1 MHIKCIND
9 AYTDRL
15 QMNPFL
21 KIRSAFR
28 PESHF
33 RSLFLSL
40 LLSTIGYGLYKGVF
54 DNYMAEVAQMNE
66 LDRGITEFFRELPG
80 LLLVL
85 ILAIFYRASAEK
97 MFKWSMIIMA
107 LGMAL
112 QAWIAPGKIAIMA
125 VVFLFSTGE
134 HIQIGMRNT
143 LSLEYGKTGKGGI
156 ALGYQ
161 NSVMQIGNL
170 LGYLCVIGLFALL
183 PFAPRLSS
191 IFQPE
196 NAPFNFQLIFWAAA
210 ILMFGAMLI
219 SFRLTTNSET
229 DKTKSRFY
237 FRRKF
242 RKYYWLEMF
251 YGARKQVFFTFG
263 PYVLIL
269 FYGADAGTISMLFAI
284 SAISCFVLAPVVG
297 KLIDKIGYKTVM
309 IADTLLLVFV
319 CFFYGFAHHLFPMH
333 IAFIICCVNYVLDS
347 VISLASM
354 ASNVYVQD
362 LSDTPEEMRATIST
376 GISVNHLITIFIAL
390 LGGWV
395 WNMLGIETLFILS
408 AILGLCNSAY
418 AATIKVPSTQS

>member
-1 MHIKCIND
+1 
-9 AYTDRL
+9 
-15 QMNPFL
+15 MNPL
-21 KIRSAFR
+21 RKVSSVFR
-28 PESHF
+28 PDSCY
-33 RSLFLSL
+33 RALFLSL
-40 LLSTIGYGLYKGVF
+40 LLSTIGYGLYKGIF

-85 ILAIFYRASAEK
+85 ILAIFYKTSAEK
-97 MFKWSMIIMA
+97 MYKWSMVIMA
-107 LGMAL
+107 VGMVL
-112 QAWIAPGKIAIMA
+112 QAWIAPEKAAIIA

-143 LSLEYGKTGKGGI
+143 LSLEYSQLGHGGL

-161 NSVMQIGNL
+161 NSIMQIGNL
-170 LGYLCVIGLFALL
+170 LGYLVVIGIFALL
-183 PFAPRLSS
+183 SS
-191 IFQPE
+191 SFTSSSLFKP
-196 NAPFNFQLIFWAAA
+196 IFWAAA
-210 ILMFGAMLI
+210 VLMAGAMLI
-219 SFRLTTNSET
+219 SFRLTSNSQT

-237 FRRKF
+237 FRKKF

-269 FYGADAGTISMLFAI
+269 FYGADAGVISLLFAI
-284 SAISCFVLAPVVG
+284 SAVSCFVLAPVVG
-297 KLIDKIGYKTVM
+297 KLIDRIGYKTVM
-309 IADTLLLVFV
+309 IADTLLLVIV
-319 CFFYGFAHHLFPMH
+319 CFFYGFAHHLFDMH
-333 IAFIICCVNYVLDS
+333 TAFIICCINYVLDS

-362 LSDTPEEMRATIST
+362 ISDSPEEMRATIST

-395 WNMLGIETLFILS
+395 WNVLGIETLFILS
-408 AILGLCNSAY
+408 AVLGLCNSAY
-418 AATIKVPSTQS
+418 AATIKGKSLDADVV

>member
-1 MHIKCIND
+1 MKTPSLH
-9 AYTDRL
+9 TV
-15 QMNPFL
+15 
-21 KIRSAFR
+21 FR
-28 PESHF
+28 EDS
-33 RSLFLSL
+33 RYRALLLSL
-40 LLSTIGYGLYKGVF
+40 LMSTIGYGLYKGIF

-85 ILAIFYRASAEK
+85 ILAVFYKASAEK
-97 MFKWSMIIMA
+97 MYKWSMVIMA
-107 LGMAL
+107 VGMAL
-112 QAWIAPGKIAIMA
+112 QAWIAPEKAAIIA

-143 LSLEYGKTGKGGI
+143 LSLEYSRPGNGGL

-161 NSVMQIGNL
+161 NSIMQIGNL
-170 LGYLCVIGLFALL
+170 LGYMVVIGLFAL
-183 PFAPRLSS
+183 FTSSSSFTLSS
-191 IFQPE
+191 SSSSLFKP
-196 NAPFNFQLIFWAAA
+196 LFWAAA
-210 ILMFGAMLI
+210 VLMTAAMFI
-219 SFRLTTNSET
+219 SLHLTSNSRT

-242 RKYYWLEMF
+242 SKYYWLEMF

-269 FYGADAGTISMLFAI
+269 FYGADAGIISMLFAI
-284 SAISCFVLAPVVG
+284 SAISCFLLAPAVG

-309 IADTLLLVFV
+309 IADTLLLVVV
-319 CFFYGFAHHLFPMH
+319 CFFYGFAHHLFSMH
-333 IAFIICCVNYVLDS
+333 TAFIICCINYVLDS
-347 VISLASM
+347 IISLASM

-362 LSDTPEEMRATIST
+362 ISDSPEEMRATIST

-395 WNMLGIETLFILS
+395 WNVLGIETLFILS

-418 AATIKVPSTQS
+418 AATIRVTNK

>member
-1 MHIKCIND
+1 M
-9 AYTDRL
+9 
-15 QMNPFL
+15 
-21 KIRSAFR
+21 KIRSVFR
-28 PESHF
+28 PESCY
-33 RSLFLSL
+33 RALFLSL
-40 LLSTIGYGLYKGVF
+40 LLSTIGYGLYKGIF
-54 DNYMAEVAQMNE
+54 DNYMAEVVQMNE

-85 ILAIFYRASAEK
+85 ILAIFYKASAEK
-97 MFKWSMIIMA
+97 MYKWSMVIMA
-107 LGMAL
+107 VGMAL
-112 QAWIAPGKIAIMA
+112 QAWIAPEKAAIIA

-143 LSLEYGKTGKGGI
+143 LSLEYSKPGNGGL

-170 LGYLCVIGLFALL
+170 VGYLVVIGIFALFASSSS
-183 PFAPRLSS
+183 LSS
-191 IFQPE
+191 SSLFKP
-196 NAPFNFQLIFWAAA
+196 LFWAAA
-210 ILMFGAMLI
+210 VLMTGAMLV
-219 SFRLTTNSET
+219 SFRLTSNSQT

-237 FRRKF
+237 FRKKF

-269 FYGADAGTISMLFAI
+269 FYGADAGIISMLFAI
-284 SAISCFVLAPVVG
+284 SAVSCFVLAPVVG
-297 KLIDKIGYKTVM
+297 KLIDRIGYKTVM

-319 CFFYGFAHHLFPMH
+319 CFFYGFAHHIFSMH
-333 IAFIICCVNYVLDS
+333 TAFVICCINYVLDS
-347 VISLASM
+347 IISLASM

-362 LSDTPEEMRATIST
+362 ISDSPEEMRATIST

-395 WNMLGIETLFILS
+395 WNVLGIETLFILS
-408 AILGLCNSAY
+408 AVLGLCNSAY
-418 AATIKVPSTQS
+418 AATIKVKKTSSSF